1 VSLRILVVDDSP
13 VMRKMVIRVLG
24 MSGLPVERVHESGHG
39 GEALDV
45 LAREPGINLG
55 LFDVNM
61 PILNGEELVMLVR
74 AEPKTAGL
82 PVVMVSTEGSA
93 ERIERLKRLGAAFV
107 RKPFGPET
115 LLDAIIEATTGAA

>member
-13 VMRKMVIRVLG
+13 VMRKMVIRTLN
-24 MSGLPVERVHESGHG
+24 MSGLPIEAVHEACQGR
-39 GEALDV
+39 EALDL
-45 LAREPGINLG
+45 LAKEDGINLG

-61 PILNGEELVMLVR
+61 PVLNGEELVMLVR

-93 ERIERLKRLGAAFV
+93 ERIERLKRLGAAFI
-107 RKPFGPET
+107 RKPFGPEA
-115 LLDAIIEATTGAA
+115 LLDAIISATGG

>member
-24 MSGLPVERVHESGHG
+24 MSGLPIEAVHEASQGR
-39 GEALDV
+39 EALDV
-45 LAREPGINLG
+45 LSREDGINLG

-61 PILNGEELVMLVR
+61 PVLNGEELVMLVR
-74 AEPKTAGL
+74 AEPKTAAL

-93 ERIERLKRLGAAFV
+93 ERIERLKRLGAAFI
-107 RKPFGPET
+107 RKPFGPEA
-115 LLDAIIEATTGAA
+115 LLDAIISATGG